1 MLQHQWAMKW
11 SASTFRRSCLTAAP
25 DGLLRHPGHQPRCRR
40 RRRAESVRTPT
51 SLVGFWEPRERGT
64 DPFNC
69 SRSSQQPGADR
80 RACCCCRYRNLALK
94 WHPLRCDEADAQSNF
109 DEVSEAFEV
118 LSDCESRLPPADGA
132 LSQHAAARR

>member
-1 MLQHQWAMKW
+1 M
-11 SASTFRRSCLTAAP
+11 
-25 DGLLRHPGHQPRCRR
+25 
-40 RRRAESVRTPT
+40 RTPT

-64 DPFNC
+64 DRFQLQPEQPA
-69 SRSSQQPGADR
+69 QQAGTDR

-118 LSDCESRLPPADGA
+118 LSDCESRLPP
-132 LSQHAAARR
+132 R